1 LRIRNEIAILGKTN
15 YCGSMLD
22 ALTTLDALDLPRP
35 YLLFLGE
42 AADFPY
48 AKTAQGL
55 KDWAPEFCAGEFNCA
70 GNETTIGLSRLTP
83 REAYARGA
91 RAAVIGVANI
101 GGSLRDSWII
111 SLVEAMEAGLD
122 IVSGLHG
129 RLTDTPALAEA
140 AMRLGRRLIDVRV
153 PPPRIPVAS
162 GRKRSGRRLL
172 TVGTDCALG
181 KKYTALSLARSFRSR
196 GVTCDFRA
204 TGQTGILIAGSGIPM
219 DAVIADFVAG
229 AAESLSPDADAA
241 HWDVIEGQG
250 SLFHPSYAGVSL
262 GLLHGSQ
269 PDVIVLCH
277 EVGRDY
283 VMGLDGYRTPGLNEA
298 IELTLKLGGRTNPGV
313 RCAGVAI
320 NTAGL
325 SNPEADATLARY
337 AAETGLP
344 AADPMRGGAEF
355 ERLVES
361 CLKDG

>member
-1 LRIRNEIAILGKTN
+1 MPHAI
-15 YCGSMLD
+15 
-22 ALTTLDALDLPRP
+22 TTPDALDLPRP

-55 KDWAPEFCAGEFNCA
+55 KDWAPEFCSGEFNCA
-70 GNETTIGLSRLTP
+70 GSETSVGLPRLTP
-83 REAYARGA
+83 REAHDRGA

-101 GGSLRDSWII
+101 GGALKDSWIV
-111 SLVEAMEAGLD
+111 SLIDAMHAGLD

-129 RLTDTPALAEA
+129 RLADTPALGEA
-140 AMRLGRRLIDVRV
+140 AARLGRRLIDVRV

-196 GVTCDFRA
+196 GVACDFRA

-219 DAVIADFVAG
+219 DAVVADFVAG
-229 AAESLSPDADAA
+229 AAELLSPDADAA
-241 HWDVIEGQG
+241 HWDLIEGQG

-269 PDVIVLCH
+269 PDIIVLCH

-283 VMGLDGYRTPGLNEA
+283 VMGLDGYRTPSLGET
-298 IELTLKLGGRTNPGV
+298 IEVTLKLASRTNRKV

-320 NTAGL
+320 NTAGV
-325 SNPEADATLARY
+325 SATEARAVLARH
-337 AAETGLP
+337 AAETELP